1 MVRGG
6 LAVAAGNGGGSQG
19 TVILLYIWAA
29 VIALS
34 VIATVIFSCSDGAS
48 KSQTNDVNGS
58 ACAAGCGGGC
68 GG

>member
-1 MVRGG
+1 MVRGE
-6 LAVAAGNGGGSQG
+6 LAVVAAGNGEGAF
-19 TVILLYIWAA
+19 ILLYIWAA
-29 VIALS
+29 VVAFS

-48 KSQTNDVNGS
+48 KPHTTEDVNGS